1 MEKKIINLDVFLV
14 LLIAI
19 VLFTSCSSPNK
30 EEDLLSIYQA
40 QLESGKAG
48 LLGKLVNENEL
59 PVSGE
64 VIRLAKV
71 VWNEEKTSAG
81 FVIDGANSPSVIS
94 EEDGFFAFMNVDPGE
109 YVIVVRNIEINPI
122 VIPRAP
128 GSNEAAIFTIQSDQ
142 ILDVSIIKINTND

>member
-19 VLFTSCSSPNK
+19 VLFTSCSSPTK

-59 PVSGE
+59 PVRGE
-64 VIRLAKV
+64 VIKLAKV

>member
-19 VLFTSCSSPNK
+19 VLFTSCSSPTK

-59 PVSGE
+59 PVRGE
-64 VIRLAKV
+64 VIKLAKV

-94 EEDGFFAFMNVDPGE
+94 EEDGFFTFMNVDPGE

>member
-19 VLFTSCSSPNK
+19 VLFTSCSSPTK

-48 LLGKLVNENEL
+48 LLGKLVDENEL

-64 VIRLAKV
+64 VIKLAKV

-94 EEDGFFAFMNVDPGE
+94 EEDGFFTFMNVDPGE
-109 YVIVVRNIEINPI
+109 YVIVVRNIDINPI
-122 VIPRAP
+122 VIPKAP
-128 GSNEAAIFTIQSDQ
+128 GSNEAAIFTTQSDQ